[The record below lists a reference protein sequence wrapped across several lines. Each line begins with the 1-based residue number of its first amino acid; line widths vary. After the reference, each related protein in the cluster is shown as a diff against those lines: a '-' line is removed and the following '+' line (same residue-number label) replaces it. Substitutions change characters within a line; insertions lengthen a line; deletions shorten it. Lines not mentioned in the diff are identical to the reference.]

1 MQEKLSNN
9 IEIAWINIQKE
20 IENSDAILVSS
31 EKTLVFKFAMEL
43 AKLYN
48 CENIS
53 IDFEVKLYEDIDGSD
68 KYLDLLV
75 YELEKPIEK
84 YAIEFKAP
92 MKSASGNS
100 NQTDTRK
107 KIHKD
112 IARLSYLKEQ
122 HEDICNGY
130 FLMITDEKPYFKPS
144 NNRDNTFDTANNVE
158 ADLKL
163 FKNDY
168 NLKNDYNFKFIW
180 KNINENSIK
189 GKFAWLK
196 HIKV

>member
-9 IEIAWINIQKE
+9 IEQAWNNIQKE
-20 IENSDAILVSS
+20 IENSNIILISS

-43 AKLYN
+43 SKLYN
-48 CENIS
+48 CNNIA

-68 KYLDLLV
+68 KYLDLQV
-75 YELEKPIEK
+75 YELDKPNEK

-100 NQTDTRK
+100 NQTDTRI

-112 IARLSYLKEQ
+112 IARLAYLKEV
-122 HEDICNGY
+122 HKDICNGY
-130 FLMITDEKPYFKPS
+130 FFMITDEKPYFKS
-144 NNRDNTFDTANNVE
+144 SSNRDNTYDTANNVE

-163 FKNDY
+163 FSENY
-168 NLKNDYNFKFIW
+168 HLKNDFNFKFVW
-180 KNINENSIK
+180 ENIDDKSIQ
-189 GKFAWLK
+189 GRFAWLK
-196 HIKV
+196 YIKV

>member
-1 MQEKLSNN
+1 MQKKLSDN
-9 IEIAWINIQKE
+9 IEIAWINIQDE
-20 IENSDAILVSS
+20 IESADAILISS

-48 CENIS
+48 CKNIV
-53 IDFEVKLYEDIDGSD
+53 IDFEVKLYEDINGSD

-92 MKSASGNS
+92 MKSAKGNS
-100 NQTDTRK
+100 NQTVTRK
-107 KIHKD
+107 KIYKD

-122 HEDICNGY
+122 HKDIHNGY
-130 FLMITDEKPYFKPS
+130 FLMITNENPYFNSSTK
-144 NNRDNTFDTANNVE
+144 RDNKFDTANNIE

-163 FKNDY
+163 FKKDY
-168 NLKNDYNFKFIW
+168 HLKNDYNFKFIW
-180 KNINENSIK
+180 KNINKYSIK